1 MNAKLDGEFR
11 EFMHARWPTVVRLA
25 YGLTGDQ
32 GHAEDVAQAAFA
44 RAYASW
50 PRVSRAGNPNAYVRQ
65 IVINENRNRFRRHRV
80 TEQLTGSPPES
91 GLADVAWTDATRHYD
106 ERSALIA
113 ALQRLGPRQRA
124 VIVLRYWMDLTEDET
139 AAALA
144 CSAGTVKSQASR
156 ALATLR
162 QDAELVDGGFQ

>member
-1 MNAKLDGEFR
+1 VDAQLDGEFR
-11 EFMHARWPTVVRLA
+11 EFMRARWLVMVRLA

-32 GHAEDVAQAAFA
+32 GHAEDVAQAAFT

-50 PRVSRAGNPNAYVRQ
+50 PRVRRSGDPDAYVRQ
-65 IVINENRNRFRRHRV
+65 IVVNQNRNRFRKHRV
-80 TEQLTGSPPES
+80 AERLTGSLPES
-91 GLADVAWTDATRHYD
+91 GFVDVAATDAARDYD

-124 VIVLRYWMDLTEDET
+124 VVVLRYWMDLTEHET
-139 AAALA
+139 AAALN
-144 CSAGTVKSQASR
+144 CSVGTVKSQASR

-162 QDAELVDGGFQ
+162 QSTDLVDEGYQ